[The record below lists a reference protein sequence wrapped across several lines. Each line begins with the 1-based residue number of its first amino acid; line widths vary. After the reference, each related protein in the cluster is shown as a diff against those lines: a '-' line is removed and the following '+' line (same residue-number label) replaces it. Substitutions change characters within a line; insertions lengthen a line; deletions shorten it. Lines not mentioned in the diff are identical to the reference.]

1 MIFKELQDKGADE
14 LQKMDKEL
22 RNELFLLKLKN
33 KTGQLD
39 KSHKLRALR
48 KDIARIQTRL
58 SEISRKGMSGA
69 DQGA

>member
-22 RNELFLLKLKN
+22 RNELFLLKLKSR
-33 KTGQLD
+33 TGQLD
-39 KSHKLRALR
+39 KSHKLKALR

-58 SEISRKGMSGA
+58 SEISRKGMAGA